1 VAWGQPIGSMPVV
14 GRVVEWVVSA
24 ALKREG
30 SVNEEILRN
39 NAEERSSHVLR
50 GGSYKSGVCRTGIQL
65 D

>member
-1 VAWGQPIGSMPVV
+1 MPVV